1 MGWTTA
7 GVYATIS
14 LQITRIEG
22 DYIMQTI
29 YLSEQGVRTGEDITV
44 SLCKL
49 FREYRE
55 NTTFVFENGDYYFS
69 PHAEM
74 KADYRLSNTDV
85 APERTL
91 GLWLK
96 KMKNC
101 TLVGNGARLWFAG
114 HMQPFTLDECENVTI
129 QGFVI
134 NWKKPMVAE
143 GIVQAVSDKTVDVYV
158 DPDKFP
164 HRMRDG
170 QLEFD
175 VGADE
180 WYPLVRWGHNVF
192 EPHFRTLRRKA
203 GDCVSMGNGVTDL
216 GGDMYRI
223 ESHRE
228 VVACPGDIVV
238 LRHNSRKHA
247 GIFSEHCRDI
257 TIEDVTVHSCGGLGC
272 LSQFCHNMTYRRV
285 HFVPD
290 RAAGRLITN
299 GRDDGMHI
307 TCNSGT
313 VTITE
318 CTFLGLMDDPIN
330 VHACCVKVV
339 EAVNGKQLR
348 CRYGHVQA
356 QGFTRWAKE
365 GDEIAFIE
373 RGNMSCVYKATVK
386 AYTLEALDTFTLEF
400 DEELPPSILK
410 MAKKGTALAAD
421 NLSNTAAFVCTN
433 NRFGSCRARS
443 VLISTPK
450 PVLIENNYF
459 ESSGS
464 AVLVAGDA
472 NGWFESGE
480 CHDVEIRGNVFTQAC
495 LTSNYEFCEG
505 VISVCPVVP
514 KPEVEKP
521 FHKNIRIVDNTF
533 DTADTPVL
541 YAYSCEGLRF
551 SGNRIFK
558 SPAAEKWHD
567 RDSRIL
573 LRYCTNSSVI
583 NNQWIGTFADET
595 VVKTEHCQNIT

>member
-1 MGWTTA
+1 
-7 GVYATIS
+7 
-14 LQITRIEG
+14 
-22 DYIMQTI
+22 MQTI

-49 FREYRE
+49 FCEYRE

-203 GDCVSMGNGVTDL
+203 GDCISTGNGVTDL
-216 GGDMYRI
+216 GGDRYRI

-330 VHACCVKVV
+330 VHACCVKVT
-339 EAVNGKQLR
+339 EAIGNRALR
-348 CRYGHVQA
+348 CQYGHVQA
-356 QGFTRWAKE
+356 QGFKYWAKA
-365 GDEIAFIE
+365 GDEIVFID
-373 RGNMSCVYKATVK
+373 RGNMSCVYKAKAK
-386 AYTLEALDTFTLEF
+386 AYMLEAIDTFTIEF
-400 DEELPPSILK
+400 EEELPDFVLK
-410 MAKKGTALAAD
+410 MAQKGAALAID
-421 NLSNTAAFVCTN
+421 NVTNTSAFVCTN

-521 FHKNIRIVDNTF
+521 FHKHIRIVDNTF
-533 DTADTPVL
+533 DTADAPVL
-541 YAYSCEGLRF
+541 YAYSCEGLQF
-551 SGNRIFK
+551 VNNRIFK
-558 SPAAEKWHD
+558 SPAAEKWHPNEN
-567 RDSRIL
+567 RIK
-573 LRYCTNSSVI
+573 LRYCVGASLQ
-583 NNQWIGTFADET
+583 NNQWIGTFSDDTILEQ
-595 VVKTEHCQNIT
+595 EHCLHTTFDH